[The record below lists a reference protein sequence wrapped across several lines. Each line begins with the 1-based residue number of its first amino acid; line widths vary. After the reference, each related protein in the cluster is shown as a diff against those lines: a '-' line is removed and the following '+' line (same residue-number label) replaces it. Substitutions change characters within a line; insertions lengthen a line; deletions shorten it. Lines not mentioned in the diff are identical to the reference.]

1 MATST
6 SFHQDD
12 AGKEDGDLEEGQRG
26 EGDEEKEN
34 EEANVGEKRRKV
46 VDGAGDRKRS
56 RRESELADEVTPLT
70 IHPLMTSLSLQVIV

>member
-1 MATST
+1 M
-6 SFHQDD
+6 
-12 AGKEDGDLEEGQRG
+12 EEGQRG

-56 RRESELADEVTPLT
+56 RRDSEVADEVRNEKL
-70 IHPLMTSLSLQVIV
+70 IAI